1 MYRHICKH
9 AAEATCIDTYVNCG
23 LCTHTKQRLPC
34 RGSRAFWSDAEAAA
48 YAAVWADAAAAA
60 YAATA
65 GPAAA
70 AYAAT
75 GGPAAAGPICPG
87 AARPVCAAAARPLCP
102 AAARPI
108 CPAPRG
114 LQLSPAGMNDGPMRM
129 CLGMNLLE
137 FPDGVDHLVAWRRSS
152 RARLLEQYHPYDYGG
167 HPGGRFPRP
176 TCVLAVGGVQRRWLQ
191 HCARVGKEQLPRWL
205 LLSVS
210 ISHGMPG
217 LHPAHHPIAMQRRP
231 QRLSVSLRIARLYG
245 SLWLSGGTLTHF
257 WCMRMTGCTTYTD
270 YYGDYYGGPPI
281 GYEPPGYGY
290 PPPGYGGYEYGSSPS
305 RFRGYGPAP
314 G

>member
-60 YAATA
+60 YAAAAYAATA

-87 AARPVCAAAARPLCP
+87 AARPVCAAAARPLCA

-108 CPAPRG
+108 CPAARG

-137 FPDGVDHLVAWRRSS
+137 FPDVVDHLVAWRRSS
-152 RARLLEQYHPYDYGG
+152 RARLLAQYPYDYGG

-217 LHPAHHPIAMQRRP
+217 PRPAHHTPSPCRE
-231 QRLSVSLRIARLYG
+231 G
-245 SLWLSGGTLTHF
+245 H
-257 WCMRMTGCTTYTD
+257 TG
-270 YYGDYYGGPPI
+270 PV
-281 GYEPPGYGY
+281 
-290 PPPGYGGYEYGSSPS
+290 
-305 RFRGYGPAP
+305 
-314 G
+314 

>member
-176 TCVLAVGGVQRRWLQ
+176 TCVLAVGGVQRR
-191 HCARVGKEQLPRWL
+191 
-205 LLSVS
+205 
-210 ISHGMPG
+210 
-217 LHPAHHPIAMQRRP
+217 
-231 QRLSVSLRIARLYG
+231 
-245 SLWLSGGTLTHF
+245 
-257 WCMRMTGCTTYTD
+257 
-270 YYGDYYGGPPI
+270 
-281 GYEPPGYGY
+281 
-290 PPPGYGGYEYGSSPS
+290 
-305 RFRGYGPAP
+305 
-314 G
+314 